1 MFHRALLSWAGRA
14 LTRSA
19 RIATIGRRLYQYK
32 SSSYSGIRYTRLIVA
47 ARLSDARHTPPV
59 ARCTPPV
66 ARRTWPAARCTPP
79 LFSFPA

>member
-47 ARLSDARHTPPV
+47 ARLSGARGPPH
-59 ARCTPPV
+59 V
-66 ARRTWPAARCTPP
+66 ARRTLHAARCTPP

>member
-47 ARLSDARHTPPV
+47 ALLSDARR
-59 ARCTPPV
+59 ASCV
-66 ARRTWPAARCTPP
+66 ARRTRRPLHGARCTPP

>member
-32 SSSYSGIRYTRLIVA
+32 SSGYSGIRYTRLIVA
-47 ARLSDARHTPPV
+47 TLRSGACRAAPV
-59 ARCTPPV
+59 V
-66 ARRTWPAARCTPP
+66 RRTWPAARCTPP

>member
-47 ARLSDARHTPPV
+47 ALLSGARGP
-59 ARCTPPV
+59 PPV
-66 ARRTWPAARCTPP
+66 ARRPLHAARCTSP

>member
-47 ARLSDARHTPPV
+47 ARLSDARRTPHV
-59 ARCTPPV
+59 APRCTSH
-66 ARRTWPAARCTPP
+66 AARCKPP